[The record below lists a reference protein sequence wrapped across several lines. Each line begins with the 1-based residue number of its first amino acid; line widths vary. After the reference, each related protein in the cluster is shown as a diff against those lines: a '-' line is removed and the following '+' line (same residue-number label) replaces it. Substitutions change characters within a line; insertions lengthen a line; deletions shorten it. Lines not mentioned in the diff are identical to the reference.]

1 MIKIKKRHISE
12 AKKIYLKNKNYYLR
26 GIPFLKKM
34 SEEERIQV
42 FAEMF
47 AECDEKIKQFNK
59 KYPNGFPEL
68 KEMKCDIEPLKC
80 NIEEIDWSSSRK
92 WEEEENGK

>member
-1 MIKIKKRHISE
+1 
-12 AKKIYLKNKNYYLR
+12 
-26 GIPFLKKM
+26 
-34 SEEERIQV
+34 
-42 FAEMF
+42 MF